1 MNTRLTS
8 CIAIYLHK
16 SSSDLFLVPDKMLM
30 ERTGSPPELVQVSGC
45 GFLSGSAQRH
55 SKKTGRLVVRWG
67 QTGGTMV
74 NFCDLPSVQQL
85 EHNVIW
91 LRGWWFCCLFQ

>member
-8 CIAIYLHK
+8 RIAIYLHK

-45 GFLSGSAQRH
+45 GFLSGSAQRPPGMCL
-55 SKKTGRLVVRWG
+55 SQKSS
-67 QTGGTMV
+67 GGGV
-74 NFCDLPSVQQL
+74 PRVSSVCSGVESRMTQIL
-85 EHNVIW
+85 
-91 LRGWWFCCLFQ
+91 